1 MAGRK
6 KKMSSEQ
13 MDKLIQSMRGS
24 LKSNLGNKPF
34 AEWLSDLNRE
44 EKELE
49 ERKYRRLAAMGKVGK

>member
-24 LKSNLGNKPF
+24 LKLNLGDKSF

>member
-1 MAGRK
+1 
-6 KKMSSEQ
+6 MSSEQ